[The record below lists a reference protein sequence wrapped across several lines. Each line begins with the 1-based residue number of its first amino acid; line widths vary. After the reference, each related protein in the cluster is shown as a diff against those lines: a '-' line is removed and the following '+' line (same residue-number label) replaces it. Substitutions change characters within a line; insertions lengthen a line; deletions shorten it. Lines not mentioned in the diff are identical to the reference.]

1 MKRCLLTLLM
11 VAGNVALAEEGAPKS
26 AAKKTVQYTR
36 DIQPILSNY
45 CFTCHGPD
53 EKTRKSGLRLDQAE
67 SASKK
72 LRSGATA
79 IVRADPG
86 KSELIA
92 RIFSQDDAERMP
104 PLSSQK
110 VMKESEKELLKRWIV
125 EGAEYQQHWAFIAPQ
140 RLPLPKTKQP
150 GWERQPLDR
159 FVLARLE
166 KEGLKPSPEADR
178 YTLARRVSLDLT
190 GLPPTIAAVDR
201 FVNDKSPDAY
211 EKYVDQVLKSPAYGE
226 RWAHVWLDLARYADS
241 NGYATDNLRTIWKY
255 RDWVIDALNA
265 NLPFDRFTIEQ
276 LAGDLLPSPT
286 HEQLIATACHRNT
299 LTNDEGG
306 TSDEE
311 FRVAAVVDRVN
322 TTMQV
327 WMGITMACAQCH
339 DHKYDPISQEVYFR
353 TFAIFNQTED
363 SDKSDNVPLL
373 TSITPEQQ
381 KQKSKLEADIAALD
395 KELLKPSAEL
405 DEAQKKWEKEVKND
419 KLPAKVKAILALD
432 PAKRDAAQ
440 QAELTRYYRSVA
452 HELKQTQ
459 DQLAALRKQLKSMP
473 IVTTPIM
480 KELPDGK
487 KRVTKI

>member
-1 MKRCLLTLLM
+1 MKRWLLTLLM

-26 AAKKTVQYTR
+26 VAKKTVQYTR

-67 SASKK
+67 SATKK

-190 GLPPTIAAVDR
+190 GLPPTIASVDR

-211 EKYVDQVLKSPAYGE
+211 EKFVDEVLKSPAYGE

-241 NGYATDNLRTIWKY
+241 RGYATDNPRVIWKY
-255 RDWVIDALNA
+255 RDWVIEALNA
-265 NLPFDRFTIEQ
+265 NMPFDQFTIEQ
-276 LAGDLLPSPT
+276 LAGDLLPNPT
-286 HEQLIATACHRNT
+286 PKQLLATAFHRNT

-306 TSDEE
+306 TNDEE

-322 TTMQV
+322 TTMAV
-327 WMGITMACAQCH
+327 WMGLTMGCAQCH
-339 DHKYDPISQEVYFR
+339 SHKYDPISQEEYFR
-353 TFAIFNQTED
+353 FYAIFNQTED
-363 SDKSDNVPLL
+363 ADRGDDSPLL
-373 TSITPEQQ
+373 TQYAPDQEAR
-381 KQKSKLEADIAALD
+381 KVKLEAAALALE
-395 KELLKPSAEL
+395 KRQAALPVAGKARFVTTLAGHSGPLSAL
-405 DEAQKKWEKEVKND
+405 ISA
-419 KLPAKVKAILALD
+419 
-432 PAKRDAAQ
+432 
-440 QAELTRYYRSVA
+440 Y
-452 HELKQTQ
+452 
-459 DQLAALRKQLKSMP
+459 LAAA
-473 IVTTPIM
+473 TPEI
-480 KELPDGK
+480 KAG
-487 KRVTKI
+487 